1 MKHLIFLSLF
11 FSFVPVTKAQNNL
24 GKALKEQLVN
34 DWELAKSYTNEYLNA
49 MPAEK
54 YGFRP
59 QDSIRSF
66 AEQML
71 HLAQVTSAMVAN
83 GTGSPRL
90 FAKGRPLE
98 QTRTAHTKDSVMYY
112 VNAGYDYAIK
122 ATQNMDE
129 SKWEEKVKERSMEET
144 RFGWLLKAFAHQVHH
159 RGQTTIYLR
168 LLGIK
173 PPKYVE

>member
-1 MKHLIFLSLF
+1 MKRLTCFALF
-11 FSFVPVTKAQNNL
+11 FSFVQVISAQNNL
-24 GKALKEQLVN
+24 GRAIKMQLVN
-34 DWELAKSYTNEYLNA
+34 DWQLAKTFTNEYLNA

-54 YGFRP
+54 YGFKP

-71 HLAQVTSAMVAN
+71 HLAQVTSAMVAH
-83 GTGSPRL
+83 GTGAPRL

-98 QTRTAHTKDSVMYY
+98 QSLTAQTKDSVMYY
-112 VNAGYDYAIK
+112 VNASYDYAIK

-168 LLGIK
+168 LVGVK
-173 PPKYVE
+173 PPKYIE